1 MSVGFTEPTTEED
14 RFCGHLARLEV
25 DEFLEAKGDDVGG
38 IDGGEHVREEGDV
51 FRATPR
57 LSECVGFGSVDVPRD
72 DENVERAIGTERRLA
87 FDEFVIYDPY
97 VG

>member
-25 DEFLEAKGDDVGG
+25 DEFLEAKGDNVWRV
-38 IDGGEHVREEGDV
+38 DGGEHIGEEADV
-51 FRATPR
+51 FGTTPR
-57 LSECVGFGSVDVPRD
+57 LSECVGFGSVDVPGD
-72 DENVERAIGTERRLA
+72 DENVEGAVGTERRLA